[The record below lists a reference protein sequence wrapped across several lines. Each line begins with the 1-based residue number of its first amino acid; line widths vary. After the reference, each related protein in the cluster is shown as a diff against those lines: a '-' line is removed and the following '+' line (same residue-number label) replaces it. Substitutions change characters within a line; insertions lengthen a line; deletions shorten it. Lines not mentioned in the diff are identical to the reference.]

1 MNKHIFVFLFI
12 IGAFCLCSCADDFA
26 TRINLDGN
34 SSGEDF
40 NSEAALYGTVQ
51 DNYGKP
57 VAGVLVSDGIQTT
70 ETDAEGNWQLFS
82 DLTLRRFV
90 FITIPAGYEVPS
102 KNGIP
107 QFWQRISADEKQF
120 KADFML
126 MKRTGSDD
134 RYTILM
140 TADPQIRARNAG
152 TDQYL
157 FHSIDI
163 YEDMCADMKELA
175 ATITDRPLYSIC
187 LGDMVHNNMSLWEDY
202 CNGIKDFSFPVFH
215 VIGNHDHIQ
224 NAASDDLAV
233 AEYEKYLGPTNYA
246 VDLGQLHYIFLDD
259 INMKDNS
266 ALSSSATGA
275 YQNGLSDE
283 TLEWLRGHLAHIDKS
298 KTLMVCAHSSLY
310 KKIDYNPSST
320 DLNATAY
327 TNLFSGY
334 KYVHSWAGHQ
344 HYHFNYAYAA
354 EETGSRFA
362 NVESHILG
370 RSTGMLGLNA
380 SVNSCGTPRGY
391 MVIEVEGENISWY
404 YKPCNYEEGKT
415 LNLTKEYQI
424 RAYYPGELDPGS
436 GVYYSDRKVYANVW
450 NHDAHWGP
458 VYYTDN
464 GKTKVAMTKGTTYDG
479 YANYLYFL
487 YKDQYTVLEKSSTPH
502 MFSIEPSEGA
512 TSATIETTD
521 RFGNHYTA
529 DISW

>member
-1 MNKHIFVFLFI
+1 
-12 IGAFCLCSCADDFA
+12 
-26 TRINLDGN
+26 
-34 SSGEDF
+34 
-40 NSEAALYGTVQ
+40 
-51 DNYGKP
+51 
-57 VAGVLVSDGIQTT
+57 
-70 ETDAEGNWQLFS
+70 
-82 DLTLRRFV
+82 
-90 FITIPAGYEVPS
+90 
-102 KNGIP
+102 
-107 QFWQRISADEKQF
+107 
-120 KADFML
+120 
-126 MKRTGSDD
+126 
-134 RYTILM
+134 
-140 TADPQIRARNAG
+140 
-152 TDQYL
+152 
-157 FHSIDI
+157 
-163 YEDMCADMKELA
+163 
-175 ATITDRPLYSIC
+175 
-187 LGDMVHNNMSLWEDY
+187 MVHNNMSLWEDY

-521 RFGNHYTA
+521 RFGNHYTT